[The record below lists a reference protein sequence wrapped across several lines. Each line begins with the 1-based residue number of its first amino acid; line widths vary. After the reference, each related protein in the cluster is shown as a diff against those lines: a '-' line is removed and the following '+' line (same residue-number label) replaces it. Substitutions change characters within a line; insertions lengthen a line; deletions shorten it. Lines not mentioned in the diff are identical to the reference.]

1 MEREQIGDIVKGWT
15 IMPAVLDNILQ
26 AIGGSPV
33 VALKRVARDVEAS
46 VLAKVEGLNPGGS
59 IKARTALGMI
69 EAAEREGLLGPN
81 SIIVEATS
89 GNQGIGLAMVGAVK
103 GYRVRIVM
111 PASMS
116 MERRLLIGAYGAEV
130 VLVPDRGDIGESID
144 ACLRLT
150 EEMAR
155 EDRRVFLPRQFANQ
169 ANPAYHRLTTAA
181 EIISQVG
188 RVDAFVCG
196 IGTGGTL
203 TGVGEVLK
211 ERWPQTLVVA
221 VEPENAAIL
230 SGGRMGCHVQQ
241 GIGDG
246 LVPPILNRDIIDE
259 IEVVSDGQALA
270 AARRLAR
277 EEGILAGVSSG
288 SNCAA
293 ALNVARRLGKGK
305 TVLTVL
311 PDTGER
317 YLSTELFAQEAQGTR
332 QAVGPAVGSGAELAG
347 K

>member
-1 MEREQIGDIVKGWT
+1 
-15 IMPAVLDNILQ
+15 MPRILGSILEAVGN
-26 AIGGSPV
+26 SPV
-33 VALKRVARDVEAS
+33 VELKRLAGDTEAT
-46 VLAKVEGLNPGGS
+46 LLGKVESLNPGGS

-69 EAAEREGLLGPN
+69 EAAEQDGLLRPD

-116 MERRLLIGAYGAEV
+116 IERRLLLSAYGAEV
-130 VLVPDRGDIGESID
+130 VLVPDKGDIGESIA
-144 ACLRLT
+144 ACLALT

-155 EDRRVFLPRQFANQ
+155 NDPRVFLPRQFANP
-169 ANPAYHRLTTAA
+169 ANPAYHRRTTAA
-181 EIISQVG
+181 EIIEQVG

-211 ERWPQTLVVA
+211 ERWPEVLIVA

-246 LVPPILNRDIIDE
+246 LIPPILKREIIDD
-259 IEVVSDGQALA
+259 IEVITDEEALA
-270 AARRLAR
+270 TARKLAR
-277 EEGILAGVSSG
+277 EEGILCGVSSG

-293 ALNVARRLGKGK
+293 ALKVAHRLGKGK
-305 TVLTVL
+305 TVLTML

-317 YLSTELFAQEAQGTR
+317 YLSTELFGRAGMGAAAGM
-332 QAVGPAVGSGAELAG
+332 AAADAKVGVGAG
-347 K
+347 VAGR

>member
-1 MEREQIGDIVKGWT
+1 MSGICGT
-15 IMPAVLDNILQ
+15 ILE
-26 AIGGSPV
+26 AIGNSPV
-33 VALKRVARDVEAS
+33 VALKR
-46 VLAKVEGLNPGGS
+46 LAGDEGAALLGKVEGLNPGGS

-69 EAAEREGLLGPN
+69 EAAEREGVLGPG

-103 GYRVRIVM
+103 GYKVRIVM
-111 PASMS
+111 PGSMS
-116 MERRLLIGAYGAEV
+116 KERRLLIAAYGAEV
-130 VLVPDRGDIGESID
+130 VLVPDKGDIGESIN

-155 EDRRVFLPRQFANQ
+155 EDPRVFLPRQFANP
-169 ANPAYHRLTTAA
+169 ANPAYHRRTTAA
-181 EIISQVG
+181 EIMEQVD

-203 TGVGEVLK
+203 TGVGEALK
-211 ERWPQTLVVA
+211 ERWPETLVVA

-246 LVPPILNRDIIDE
+246 LVPSILNRDLIDE
-259 IEVVSDGQALA
+259 VQVVSDDEALVIS
-270 AARRLAR
+270 RRLAR

-293 ALNVARRLGKGK
+293 ALRVARRLGPGK
-305 TVLTVL
+305 VVVTVL

-317 YLSTELFAQEAQGTR
+317 YLSTELFSGEAENR
-332 QAVGPAVGSGAELAG
+332 EKPASVALRAGAAG
-347 K
+347 R